1 MLWNGWEVEYKK
13 YMKSIKTKFNFSNVD
28 DFDNHIKLSI
38 PNFFT
43 LDSIFSSIT
52 YEYAQPESIV
62 LDLGCSTGRFLHNLT
77 KLPDTEYVGCD
88 LVNFKNRRQSF
99 SYHQLDVEESLKKYL
114 NKNVSCLI
122 CMFTL
127 QFLGKSK
134 RQRVLELLNN
144 YIEQGTVLLISEKVF
159 LDNTRLQT
167 LIHRMHIQEKRL
179 HFTDKQILDK
189 DNQLSVSMY
198 CKTEKELE
206 IELQYLGN
214 FTKVWQSYNFMG
226 YTVYK

>member
-1 MLWNGWEVEYKK
+1 MSWNGWEVEYKK
-13 YMKSIKTKFNFSNVD
+13 YMKSIKTKFNFSNVE

-38 PNFFT
+38 PNFYT
-43 LDSIFSSIT
+43 LDNIFSSIT

-62 LDLGCSTGRFLHNLT
+62 LDLGCSTGRFLNNLT
-77 KLPDTEYVGCD
+77 KLPNTKYVGCD

-99 SYHQLDVEESLKKYL
+99 SYDQLDVEESLKKYL

-144 YIEQGTVLLISEKVF
+144 YIKQGTVLLLSEKVF

-206 IELQYLGN
+206 TELKFLGN

>member
-1 MLWNGWEVEYKK
+1 
-13 YMKSIKTKFNFSNVD
+13 MKSIKTKFNFSNVD

>member
-1 MLWNGWEVEYKK
+1 
-13 YMKSIKTKFNFSNVD
+13 MKSIKTKFNFSNVD

-77 KLPDTEYVGCD
+77 KLQDTEYVGCD

-99 SYHQLDVEESLKKYL
+99 TYHQLDVEESLKKYL

>member
-1 MLWNGWEVEYKK
+1 
-13 YMKSIKTKFNFSNVD
+13 MKSIKEKFDFSNVD

-38 PNFFT
+38 PNFLT
-43 LDSIFSSIT
+43 LDNIFSSIT
-52 YEYAQPESIV
+52 YEYAQPESTV

-77 KLPDTEYVGCD
+77 KMPDTKYVGCD
-88 LVNFKNRRQSF
+88 IVNFKNRRQSF
-99 SYHQLDVEESLKKYL
+99 CYYQIDVEESLKKYL
-114 NKNVSCLI
+114 KENVSCLI

-134 RQRVLELLNN
+134 RQRVLELLKN

-206 IELQYLGN
+206 MELGYLGN

-226 YTVYK
+226 YTVYKGA